1 MPHSSAASLVLRLLP
16 PMGLALAGGA
26 LARAAGLPLPWMLGA
41 LLATAIWAMA
51 LPVGSRWVPPF
62 PSGLRS
68 ICVGVIGVMV
78 GGTFTPGLM
87 GQAGDWWLTLL
98 AMAAVS
104 LAMQIL
110 GYAWLRGGMGYDRP
124 TAWFS
129 ASPGGF
135 VESIALGEAHGGDL
149 RIVSTLQFLR
159 IVIIVLGLPL
169 AYSLWAGGPV
179 GSAAGVRPGDGT
191 PLDGRE
197 ALLLA
202 ACLVI
207 GQIAWKLLRIP
218 AGAVVGPMLVSAAA
232 HASGLIHG
240 QVPQEVVAGAQWI
253 MGASLGLRFAGL
265 PRRDLVQAAGAAVG
279 QMALCA
285 VALAVA
291 VAALLPFTEVPA
303 EVLILSFAPGGVVE
317 MGLIALSIGA
327 NPVFVTVHHVFRI
340 IVAVIALP
348 QIYVRGLAPRAGAGG
363 TPGPGA

>member
-1 MPHSSAASLVLRLLP
+1 ML
-16 PMGLALAGGA
+16 LALAGGA
-26 LARAAGLPLPWMLGA
+26 AARAAGLPLPWMLGSLIA
-41 LLATAIWAMA
+41 AAGWAMA
-51 LPVGSRWVPPF
+51 LPAGSRWVPPF
-62 PSGLRS
+62 PGGVRS
-68 ICVGVIGVMV
+68 LCVGVIGVMV

-87 GQAGDWWLTLL
+87 GQAGGWWLTLL
-98 AMAAVS
+98 AMAGVS
-104 LAMQIL
+104 LAMQL
-110 GYAWLRGGMGYDRP
+110 AGYGWLRRGMGYDRP

-135 VESIALGEAHGGDL
+135 VESIAMGEAHGGDL

-179 GSAAGVRPGDGT
+179 GSAAGTRPGDGT
-191 PLDGRE
+191 PLDAQE
-197 ALLLA
+197 AALLLA
-202 ACLVI
+202 CLVL

-232 HASGLIHG
+232 HGTGLIHG
-240 QVPQEVVAGAQWI
+240 QVPPELVAVAQWI

-265 PRRDLVQAAGAAVG
+265 PRRRLVQAVAAALV

-285 VALAVA
+285 VVLALAMVL
-291 VAALLPFTEVPA
+291 VQPLTEVPA
-303 EVLILSFAPGGVVE
+303 EVLILAFSPGGVVE

-340 IVAVIALP
+340 MVSVVVLP
-348 QIYVRGLAPRAGAGG
+348 QIYTRRIAPGVPEG
-363 TPGPGA
+363 